1 VHATDRTGHLVWID
15 AMPYRTY
22 CFALLILFSL
32 LLCVTPAKAY
42 EVAVGLGSTAG
53 KDATIAMMDRSKWP
67 MVADQS
73 WGPLANL
80 YPIALLNRAQQEAI
94 FNNFRHQRAIAE
106 VPYESINWTGDT
118 QPDISFIESFG
129 FTVPYLFSINE
140 QHQDGMLTRSEIIR
154 LKKRFPDKKIIM
166 IARSWE
172 RDQDHVRSVQDVV
185 DGVCIEYIP
194 HNLPINITKHVAPF
208 AEWAYHQNKTL
219 IFLMPPL
226 PDDYLEDRFVRYVK
240 ALARTVYEA
249 NKNKLPTGWMKSD
262 KFIFAPAN
270 YTFGTSKLP
279 YVTENAKNSVLA
291 AAKGLLLMRPQLDAE
306 PDKENAG
313 KGWLSAVM
321 ILLKSK
327 VAPGTPPTT
336 W

>member
-1 VHATDRTGHLVWID
+1 
-15 AMPYRTY
+15 MPYRTY
-22 CFALLILFSL
+22 CFSLLILFSL
-32 LLCVTPAKAY
+32 LLYIPPAKAY

-53 KDATIAMMDRSKWP
+53 KSATIAMMDRSKWP

-80 YPIALLNRAQQEAI
+80 YPIALLNRSQQEAI

-106 VPYESINWTGDT
+106 VPYESINWMGTT

-140 QHQDGMLTRSEIIR
+140 QHQDGMLTRSEIVR

-172 RDQDHVRSVQDVV
+172 RDQDHIRSVQDVV

-194 HNLPINITKHVAPF
+194 HNMPINIKKHVAPF
-208 AEWAYHQNKTL
+208 AEWAYKQDKTL

-240 ALARTVYEA
+240 ALAQTVYDA
-249 NKNKLPTGWMKSD
+249 NKDKLPKGWMKSD

-270 YTFGTSKLP
+270 YTYGTSQLP
-279 YVTENAKNSVLA
+279 YVTEDSRNSVLA
-291 AAKGLLLMRPQLDAE
+291 AAKALLLMRPQLDASQ
-306 PDKENAG
+306 PQNTQKN
-313 KGWLSAVM
+313 GWLSA
-321 ILLKSK
+321 IFALLRK
-327 VAPGTPPTT
+327 
-336 W
+336 